1 MRPFLLLISL
11 CALLLS
17 GCGNDDND
25 TAGSP
30 AEPGMTVETTPTAM
44 DEQADSEAADVATQQ
59 TSEAESDAGAEAAAA
74 MAETDAAVAAAEPA
88 AAEPKMSG
96 EQVFKKYCFACHM
109 TGAANAPK
117 VGDVAAW
124 EPRIAKGM
132 DALLMSAMQGVPNT
146 AMMPS
151 GGCNSC
157 SEEELMAAIEF
168 MVNQSR

>member
-1 MRPFLLLISL
+1 MRPLLLLISL

-30 AEPGMTVETTPTAM
+30 AEPGMSVETPTAA
-44 DEQADSEAADVATQQ
+44 DEQASPEVANADTQQ
-59 TSEAESDAGAEAAAA
+59 STEAETEAGAGDSAA
-74 MAETDAAVAAAEPA
+74 MAEADTAAEPQ
-88 AAEPKMSG
+88 MSG

-146 AMMPS
+146 AMMAA